1 VPEQFTV
8 AAVTVPVKV
17 GLAELA
23 LVATAVAMLLYS
35 VSISVPLTILAALPE
50 GRESF
55 VAKLIER
62 VCQFF
67 E

>member
-1 VPEQFTV
+1 MTFTV

-17 GLAELA
+17 GLAVSA
-23 LVATAVAMLLYS
+23 LVALAVAMLLNS

-55 VAKLIER
+55 VAKL
-62 VCQFF
+62 VVLV
-67 E
+67 